1 MKNCSIYTYH
11 IMSLVSVSGL
21 EQGQGG
27 SLCESEGSGWFC
39 VRQRNAIG
47 GFWLVQ
53 LVRKIIPGRGPESMI
68 STSTS
73 DDELGRIFQVKE
85 TI

>member
-1 MKNCSIYTYH
+1 M
-11 IMSLVSVSGL
+11 
-21 EQGQGG
+21 
-27 SLCESEGSGWFC
+27 
-39 VRQRNAIG
+39 RQRNAIG
-47 GFWLVQ
+47 GFWLAQ